1 MQPGRQKQDLTIVV
15 ENAYHYDPEQAN
27 PVLLAE
33 MGFLTLCANAYMRKP
48 VAVKR
53 LEEKRKKAPSVPFS
67 YSGKADPVTTSPLQ
81 TSARLARA
89 PFRARGRSNLNRL
102 VVPQL
107 HDYSIEELTQVS
119 TIT

>member
-1 MQPGRQKQDLTIVV
+1 MGSYYVIFEIREAVQPGRQKQDLTIVV

-53 LEEKRKKAPSVPFS
+53 LEEKRKKAPRE
-67 YSGKADPVTTSPLQ
+67 ALI
-81 TSARLARA
+81 
-89 PFRARGRSNLNRL
+89 
-102 VVPQL
+102 
-107 HDYSIEELTQVS
+107 YSIFRPFNALEALIYQGATAGF
-119 TIT
+119 